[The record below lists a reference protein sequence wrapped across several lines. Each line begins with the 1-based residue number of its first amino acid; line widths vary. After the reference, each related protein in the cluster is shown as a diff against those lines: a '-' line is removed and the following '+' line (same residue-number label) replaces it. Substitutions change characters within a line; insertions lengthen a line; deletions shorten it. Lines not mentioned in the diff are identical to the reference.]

1 MSRSPRNKSMSHMQC
16 RIRIKKRGPPTQL
29 IKNKLQCGFS
39 VARNKEVHR
48 VATVKGYSD

>member
-16 RIRIKKRGPPTQL
+16 RIRIKRGLPTRL
-29 IKNKLQCGFS
+29 IKNKLQRGFS